1 MDGTSGGWR
10 RTGLSKRVLKS
21 RTGRFIMTTAAHSLM
36 RITQHS
42 HRDNDGIPFAASFIP
57 LHGTGRA
64 DDSADEL
71 HDEPA
76 DSETGGTDYWLDQD
90 GGRTAAKPVS
100 GIGTDAGLGL
110 LRGGHLPPAAAG
122 ATGGGGMKRRRE
134 PGQKPGAGDE
144 RNTPRATCP
153 AVGHSW
159 DSRYH
164 RSHTEF

>member
-1 MDGTSGGWR
+1 MMMAYPSR
-10 RTGLSKRVLKS
+10 RPSY
-21 RTGRFIMTTAAHSLM
+21 RFM
-36 RITQHS
+36 
-42 HRDNDGIPFAASFIP
+42 
-57 LHGTGRA
+57 GTGRA

-76 DSETGGTDYWLDQD
+76 DSETGGRDYWLDQD
-90 GGRTAAKPVS
+90 GRRTAAKPVS

-144 RNTPRATCP
+144 RNTPRTTWP

-159 DSRYH
+159 DSRSH
-164 RSHTEF
+164 RSHAEF